1 MSSLKSNIEYIGE
14 WEALYNPKF
23 NYTVFSTIKDTAGS
37 NNFVLSV
44 KAWIE
49 RTNAIGIIA
58 KTGRY
63 LDSDLHNIISIRKT
77 SNR

>member
-1 MSSLKSNIEYIGE
+1 MSRLKSNIEYIGE
-14 WEALYNPKF
+14 WEALYNPNF
-23 NYTVFSTIKDTAGS
+23 NYTVFGTIKD
-37 NNFVLSV
+37 
-44 KAWIE
+44 
-49 RTNAIGIIA
+49 IIA